1 MPTSVGPN
9 PALDSNIIFSYD
21 VGDTSNSYRGQPTTN
36 AVGNLNS
43 FNPLD
48 LYTWASSGNT
58 STWSRDTTIFPS
70 PVNGIPLK
78 EVSSGT
84 DSYSSTYNNP
94 GNNISAASSGQT
106 WTVSVYALAAAGTN
120 LQVWIFG
127 SNSSGNYIELNAQSF
142 TATGVWQRISI
153 SMTFT
158 NGSTAYVQARVATS
172 TNGATVWWDGLQV
185 EQKSYPT
192 QFTTGTRSATQG
204 LLPLISNTTINLSNV
219 SFTLNAQITYDG
231 TDDYINLGNL
241 GTIGTTYSIECV
253 FNSSAVTSYRNIFD
267 MNYATY
273 PGVTGNV
280 GPRLEQTTGAGIN
293 VLWSGV
299 TNNNGL
305 YNSTNTFAIS
315 ANTNYHVVFVQN
327 GSSGA
332 MFVNGIL
339 RSQVNNTQGY
349 IQTFGDVNLGRGFSL
364 AGDRYF
370 IGSLPLFKIYNQALS
385 SDQVKQNYKQ
395 YKSRFNLS

>member
-127 SNSSGNYIELNAQSF
+127 SNSSGNYIELDAQYF

-158 NGSTAYVQARVATS
+158 NGSTAYVQARVATA

-192 QFTTGTRSATQG
+192 QFVKGTRSVTQG
-204 LLPLISNTTINLSNV
+204 LLPLIGNASLDISNV
-219 SFTLNAQITYDG
+219 SFTSNAQMTFDG
-231 TDDYINLGNL
+231 TDDYFNIPTNFGTVTQYTVEYVAYLGASSRMPIAARTNGNFYKFGDNSWRYVHGGIGDEFYHSTSPSISGYIHCVVTYDGSL
-241 GTIGTTYSIECV
+241 VRVWRNGYYAGAKASSGTADFSNGFKIGYW
-253 FNSSAVTSYRNIFD
+253 SAGG
-267 MNYATY
+267 NYA
-273 PGVTGNV
+273 
-280 GPRLEQTTGAGIN
+280 
-293 VLWSGV
+293 WSGPIPI
-299 TNNNGL
+299 
-305 YNSTNTFAIS
+305 A
-315 ANTNYHVVFVQN
+315 
-327 GSSGA
+327 
-332 MFVNGIL
+332 
-339 RSQVNNTQGY
+339 
-349 IQTFGDVNLGRGFSL
+349 
-364 AGDRYF
+364 
-370 IGSLPLFKIYNQALS
+370 KIYNVALS
-385 SDQVKQNYKQ
+385 PDQVKQNYNQ
-395 YKSRFNLS
+395 YKTRFNLS